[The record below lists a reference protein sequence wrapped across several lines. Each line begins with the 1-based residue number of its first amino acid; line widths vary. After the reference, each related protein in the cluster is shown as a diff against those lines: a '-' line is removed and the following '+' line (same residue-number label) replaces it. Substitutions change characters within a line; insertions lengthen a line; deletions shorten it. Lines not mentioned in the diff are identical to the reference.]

1 MFDESQTKIFGL
13 KGLNWEKDYFI
24 VEGAIDSMFLNN
36 AIAMAGADG
45 NLSTLKNTENAIVVF
60 DNEPRNK
67 EIHKRMAKIIAQGI
81 RICIWPS
88 HIQQKDINAMVLG
101 GINNVEE
108 IISRNTYKGLEA
120 DLRFKQWRKT

>member
-1 MFDESQTKIFGL
+1 M
-13 KGLNWEKDYFI
+13 
-24 VEGAIDSMFLNN
+24 
-36 AIAMAGADG
+36 
-45 NLSTLKNTENAIVVF
+45 F

-67 EIHKRMAKIIAQGI
+67 EIQKRMAKIIAQGI

-88 HIQQKDINAMVLG
+88 HIQQKDINAMVLA
-101 GINNVEE
+101 GITNVEE